1 MQVKIS
7 DLLHCG
13 AENATPAAD
22 LCRLTGLNARSLR
35 QAIADERNAGAE
47 ILYQPGGRGG
57 YFLPSSD
64 PVQAQHERG
73 DYYRVMRARA
83 LSTFEGL
90 RPVARALGV
99 PVGQLEMLD
108 LGEVPKDDNGHAV

>member
-1 MQVKIS
+1 MSIAKF
-7 DLLHCG
+7 LHPG

-64 PVQAQHERG
+64 PIQAQHERG

-90 RPVARALGV
+90 RPVARALGI
-99 PVGQLEMLD
+99 PVGQLDMLD
-108 LGEVPKDDNGHAV
+108 LGEVPKDDDGASV